1 MLIRPLLRVVA
12 LLTRAFRQSTKKC
25 RRDWAWAEGL
35 PSPRL
40 SLSSLVQVSSCTRP
54 LGADACLSLLIS
66 RIGGL
71 SSSLSTNRVL
81 TAASRDQLLSDGLG
95 DRVSAIANTELG
107 LHFL

>member
-1 MLIRPLLRVVA
+1 MPERLGLGRGPAVAAPLAFLVGASFFVHTALRR
-12 LLTRAFRQSTKKC
+12 TR
-25 RRDWAWAEGL
+25 L
-35 PSPRL
+35 
-40 SLSSLVQVSSCTRP
+40 
-54 LGADACLSLLIS
+54 CLSLLIS

-71 SSSLSTNRVL
+71 SSSLSTHRVL